1 MNTNTDMGNI
11 DHRLAEIERT
21 QERVVV
27 LLESLTK
34 QVSEQA
40 QADREWRAKMDT
52 QVSGDGNN
60 NPGLRLRVDR
70 LEQSAERAK
79 WTVRAIA
86 TAVIGL
92 AAKAVMGLFA
102 QK

>member
-1 MNTNTDMGNI
+1 MTNDMGNI
-11 DHRLAEIERT
+11 DQRLAEIERT
-21 QERVVV
+21 QERVLV

-34 QVSEQA
+34 QVGEQA
-40 QADREWRAKMDT
+40 TADREWRARHDLM
-52 QVSGDGNN
+52 VSGDGNG

-79 WTVRAIA
+79 WTVRAVA

-92 AAKAVMGLFA
+92 AAKAVLGLFA